1 MVRRITFSAAL
12 AALIVVCRIGP
23 GLAADAPSD
32 LSVPTALQGAWYV
45 GESCSDVTSYF
56 FRGDG
61 WSVGIEEQAD
71 SETIEADSSLFS
83 VLQLEPDGSMVVSS
97 YWEDPVKRAFVPA
110 KFKLT
115 RSGSRIVGAFV
126 SPSGAVKV
134 PKISEIRCDNP
145 EIAGKPW
152 PLVADYLSDLTG
164 LLDSISTV
172 QHACNTD
179 PHACADAVVSVLDLN
194 HDGKVSAAEL
204 VSFFRRVSKLGILF
218 GKTVP
223 GTSMSHAEF
232 TLEQVMGAELGAA
245 VVGPIFAQIVMSN
258 IDDDGDGFIEPNE
271 LETFLRQVGMP
282 SGHGYLGRLIES
294 AKDSA
299 EQAAHSLNT
308 WEQLLGAFGGH

>member
-12 AALIVVCRIGP
+12 AALIGVCRIGP
-23 GLAADAPSD
+23 GIAADAPPG
-32 LSVPTALQGAWYV
+32 LSVPAALQGAWYV

-61 WSVGIEEQAD
+61 WSIGIEEQAD

-83 VLQLEPDGSMVVSS
+83 VLQIEPDGSMIVSS

-110 KFKLT
+110 TFKLT
-115 RSGSRIVGAFV
+115 PSGSRIVGSFV
-126 SPSGAVKV
+126 SPPGAVNV

-152 PLVADYLSDLTG
+152 PLVSDYLSDLTG
-164 LLDSISTV
+164 ILDSISTV
-172 QHACNTD
+172 QNACNTD
-179 PHACADAVVSVLDLN
+179 AHACADAVVSVLDLN
-194 HDGKVSAAEL
+194 HDGKVSSAEL
-204 VSFFRRVSKLGILF
+204 VSFFRRASKLGILL

-232 TLEQVMGAELGAA
+232 TLEQVTGAELGAA

-258 IDDDGDGFIEPNE
+258 IDYDGDGFIEPGE

-282 SGHGYLGRLIES
+282 PGHGYLGRLIES
-294 AKDSA
+294 AKNSA
-299 EQAAHSLNT
+299 EQAARSLNA